1 MHPLSGADLATLST
15 VFRLGGPAAPAHRK
29 TTRAIWG
36 SALGR
41 LPFSLAERAWMAV
54 RAPDTIPPPVFIVG
68 HWRSGTTH
76 LYQMMVEA
84 GFGFVPPAATGLPWD
99 LLLLARL
106 IKKQIAAKLP
116 QDRFIDKVPVTLDS
130 PQEDEV
136 GMANMTPQS
145 LYHGLYFPSRLRE
158 FVAEGVFLDNVPPL
172 DVARWERRFVHL
184 LTKLHLYHGGRRL
197 LIKNP
202 TYTARVAQLA
212 RLYPQAVFI
221 HIHRNPVDVIVS
233 MRNFYA
239 KLLKQ
244 FALQDYADAPVEE
257 VIFSTYARMMA
268 AVLEGGAA
276 LPPSRFQTIRYDDF
290 SADPMGE
297 VSRVWAQL
305 GLDNEGIGPFS
316 QHAPRFQAYLD
327 AQKSF
332 EINRFQKDARVVR
345 DIYDRLAPTFAS
357 LGYPGPDGCA

>member
-15 VFRLGGPAAPAHRK
+15 VFRLGGPVAPEHRR
-29 TTRAIWG
+29 TASAIWG
-36 SALGR
+36 SAFGR
-41 LPFSLAERAWMAV
+41 LPFTLAERAWMAV
-54 RAPDTIPPPVFIVG
+54 RAPRTIPPPVFIVG

-106 IKKQIAAKLP
+106 IEKQIAAKLP
-116 QDRFIDKVPVTLDS
+116 QDRFIDKVPVKLDS

-145 LYHGLYFPSRLRE
+145 LYHGLYFPSRLKE
-158 FVAEGVFLDNVPPL
+158 FVSEGVFLDGVPPQA
-172 DVARWERRFVHL
+172 VARWERRFLHL
-184 LTKLHLYHGGRRL
+184 MTKLHLHQDGRRL
-197 LIKNP
+197 LVKNP

-212 RLYPQAVFI
+212 RLYPDAVFI

-239 KLLKQ
+239 KLLRQ
-244 FALQDYADAPVEE
+244 FALQDYAAAPVED
-257 VIFSTYARMMA
+257 VIFDTYARMMA
-268 AVLEGGAA
+268 TVLDDGAA
-276 LPPSRFQTIRYDDF
+276 LPAERFQTIRYDDF
-290 SADPMGE
+290 SADPMAALE
-297 VSRVWAQL
+297 AVWTPL
-305 GLDNEGIGPFS
+305 GLDRHGIGPFS
-316 QHAPRFQAYLD
+316 QHARHFLTYLE

-332 EINRFQKDARVVR
+332 EINRFHKDAAVAR
-345 DIYDRLAPTFAS
+345 DIFARLAPTFAR
-357 LGYPGPDGCA
+357 LGYAQPDVD

>member
-15 VFRLGGPAAPAHRK
+15 VFRLGGPVAPEHRG
-29 TTRAIWG
+29 TARAIWA

-41 LPFSLAERAWMAV
+41 LPFSLAERAWMAM
-54 RAPDTIPPPVFIVG
+54 RAPATIPPPVFIVG

-106 IKKQIAAKLP
+106 AEKQIAANLP
-116 QDRFIDKVPVTLDS
+116 KDRFIDKVPVKLDS

-136 GMANMTPQS
+136 GMANMTSHS

-158 FVAEGVFLDNVPPL
+158 FVAEGVFLDTVPPHA
-172 DVARWERRFVHL
+172 VARWEQRFQYL
-184 LTKLHLYHGGRRL
+184 MTKLHLHQGGRRL

-244 FALQDYADAPVEE
+244 FALQDYTTAPVED
-257 VIFSTYARMMA
+257 VIFETYARMMA
-268 AVLEGGAA
+268 AVLDDGAA
-276 LPPSRFQTIRYDDF
+276 LPPERFQTIRYDDF
-290 SADPMGE
+290 SADPMGTVE
-297 VSRVWAQL
+297 RVWTPL
-305 GLDNEGIGPFS
+305 RLDRHGIGPFG

-332 EINRFQKDARVVR
+332 EVNRFHKDATVAQ
-345 DIYDRLAPTFAS
+345 DIYARLAGSFAR
-357 LGYPGPDGCA
+357 LGYPQPDVG